1 MSHWNP
7 VNWIDDAEDL
17 ADDLADATTAVATS
31 VADELVDVGN
41 TLASTGNTIYN
52 DIADGA
58 VATFNTA
65 SGGVVYA
72 VDWTETEATKISSYA
87 LSTTGD
93 IAHFS
98 VDLYGKAK
106 GWAEDAY
113 RFITS
118 ALMSSPPTLGPATP
132 LARDA
137 MKEVLISCVRFE
149 SAAESILSMWERDA
163 VKKGYTM
170 AFDYGCAISVTALGG
185 QACLGVY
192 LDNTGTW
199 GLLQN
204 VNVSVSVSLDVA
216 AELTIDYYM
225 IFGGTSAYSKSYYFL
240 GGSFDIDGFII
251 GGDVLVNGSFKFK
264 GFKAKIGLGLDY
276 ELFSSGGSK
285 SAKSAGSKS
294 TDVDAGVTLPSI
306 DIYSTSL
313 LAEQAST
320 TSVACDVVTDT
331 SQETSITANASAAMT
346 MKSTS
351 VLASD
356 QAGGTGGEAFTDD
369 ITNVARIKSITLR
382 GGSKV
387 DAISITYVLQD
398 GSTVKKSHGGTGGTA
413 TTPLT
418 LADDEYITKV
428 TGRSGSC
435 VDQITFYTSYGRTL
449 SAGGTGGKEFTI
461 DPKVNR
467 PIIGVFGRC
476 GSLIDAIGVY
486 YRSGKPFTLQAMNSG
501 LYLDVTG
508 QMSADEGATTVQQTS
523 TGGPN
528 QHWLLSPGPVENQY
542 YIINA
547 HTGLYLD
554 LATEGSLSITQNTAS
569 GALTQLWG
577 IYDRGN
583 GYCYIVNQAS
593 TGVFLGVK
601 DGSTEAGAEVIGWI
615 STGETNQRWR
625 LAPAPIKVYAFS
637 NGGHTGS
644 FQAFGPGKY
653 DMADLTIGN
662 DTIRSLRVPDG
673 WRVTLYEHDGFSGST
688 QVLTRDAAELAS
700 MSGQVSSL
708 VIEMPPWGATIHK
721 DTSYKG
727 TSLTLMPGRYS
738 SLSSLGFKDNT
749 ISSVTVPS
757 GWRVTLFAGEAF
769 DDAATVLTSSTS
781 NLATLGE
788 NDTTSS
794 VVVESSPLGQVVL
807 YEHYRYGGTSQVLGP
822 GRHDVSVLEASGCVG
837 NNTVSSIKVPTNWTV
852 ILYEHSGYTG
862 SSKTL
867 TADCARIE
875 DDFNDKTTSLI
886 VIPG

>member
-1 MSHWNP
+1 MSHWWNP

-17 ADDLADATTAVATS
+17 ANDLADATTAIATS

-58 VATFNTA
+58 VASFNTA

-87 LSTTGD
+87 LSATGD

-106 GWAEDAY
+106 GWAEEAY
-113 RFITS
+113 RFLAS

-137 MKEVLISCVRFE
+137 MKEVLMSFVPVE
-149 SAAESILSMWERDA
+149 SAAESLLSMWERDA

-170 AFDYGCAISVTALGG
+170 AFDYGCSLSVTALGG

-192 LDNTGTW
+192 IDNTGTW
-199 GLLQN
+199 GLLLN
-204 VNVSVSVSLDVA
+204 VGASVSVSLDVA
-216 AELTIDYYM
+216 VELTIDYYM

-240 GGSFDIDGFII
+240 GGSVDIEGFIV
-251 GGDVLVNGSFKFK
+251 GADVIVNASFKFK
-264 GFKAKIGLGLDY
+264 GFKAKIGFGLEY

-285 SAKSAGSKS
+285 GAKSAGSNS

-320 TSVACDVVTDT
+320 TSIACDVVTDT
-331 SQETSITANASAAMT
+331 SKETALTANASAAMT

-351 VLASD
+351 ILASD
-356 QAGGTGGEAFTDD
+356 QAGGTGGDPFTDD

-382 GGSKV
+382 GGSMV
-387 DAISITYVLQD
+387 DGISITYVLQD
-398 GSTVKKSHGGTGGTA
+398 GSTVKKSYGGDGGTA
-413 TTPLT
+413 TPPLT

-428 TGRSGSC
+428 TGRSGTC
-435 VDQITFYTSYGRTL
+435 VDQITFHTSYARTI
-449 SAGGTGGKEFTI
+449 SAGGTGGNAFTI

-467 PIIGVFGRC
+467 PIIGIFGRS
-476 GSLIDAIGVY
+476 GSLIDAIGVF
-486 YRSGKPFTLQAMNSG
+486 YRSGHPFTLQSIENG
-501 LYLDVTG
+501 LYLDVKG
-508 QMSADEGATTVQQTS
+508 QMSADEGASTVQQTL

-528 QHWLLSPGPVENQY
+528 QHWLLSPGPEVDQY

-547 HTGLYLD
+547 HTGLYLE
-554 LATEGSLSITQNTAS
+554 LHGGSSITQNTAN
-569 GALTQLWG
+569 GALSQLWG
-577 IYDRGN
+577 IYVRGN
-583 GYCYIVNQAS
+583 GYCYIVNQDAVGLS
-593 TGVFLGVK
+593 LGVN
-601 DGSTEAGAEVIGWI
+601 DGPTEAGAEATVVISNAG
-615 STGETNQRWR
+615 TNERWR

-653 DMADLTIGN
+653 DVGALTIGN
-662 DTIRSLRVPDG
+662 DTIRSIRVPDC
-673 WRVTLYEHDGFSGST
+673 WRVTLYEHAGFTGST

-700 MSGQVSSL
+700 MSGQVSSIL
-708 VIEMPPWGATIHK
+708 IEMPPWGATIHK
-721 DTSYKG
+721 DASYKG
-727 TSLTLMPGRYS
+727 TSRTLMPGRYA

-749 ISSVTVPS
+749 VSSVTVPS

-788 NDTTSS
+788 NDSTSS

-807 YEHYRYGGTSQVLGP
+807 YEHSRYEGTSQVLGP
-822 GRHDVSVLEASGCVG
+822 GRHDVSVLEAKGCVG
-837 NNTVSSIKVPTNWTV
+837 NDTVSSIKVPTNWTV
-852 ILYEHSGYTG
+852 ILYEHSGYKG
-862 SSKTL
+862 SSKTI
-867 TADCARIE
+867 TADCAKID
-875 DDFNDKTTSLI
+875 DDFNDKTSSLI